1 MWQTLRKE
9 EVLRQLGTDEKQG
22 LTEKEAKERQ
32 EKNGKNKLEEKK
44 KESFIVKF
52 IKQFNDFMIIILIIA
67 SIISAIVSK
76 MQGENDYVDSII
88 IIGIVVFNALM
99 GVIQEAKAEKSIEA
113 LKQMTP
119 QLAKTIRNGKTI
131 EINAE
136 ELVKGDI
143 IILEAGN
150 FVPADCR
157 ILESHNLK
165 IEESSLTGETQGA
178 EKNAEAICKP
188 NASLGDMQ
196 NMAFMA
202 SITVNGHGKAVVTDT
217 GMNTKVGQ
225 IANMIIEDEAP
236 QTPLQKKLGEVGKI
250 LGLACL
256 AICVIIFVMGL
267 IKHIEPVE
275 MFMTSVGLA
284 VAAIPEGLPAIVTIM
299 LSIGVTKMAKKN
311 SIIRK
316 LPAVETLGSSS
327 VICSDKTGT
336 LTQNKMKVVDV
347 RSQNKKFIIELAT
360 LCTDCDINVESGVP
374 QVFGEPTEKA
384 IVEECINMGTVKN
397 KLENFMPRINEIP
410 FDSNRKMMTTIHKIG
425 NKYRVITKGAPDVL
439 LQKCT
444 KQLSSI
450 NGISSA
456 QNEEERQ
463 IGEIQSKFNIKV
475 QALENLKIQSD
486 NRQMAQKALRVIA
499 VAYKDLDTLP
509 SKIDSQN
516 IENNL
521 TFVGLI
527 GMIDPP
533 REGVKEAVQVCKNS
547 GIKTVM
553 ITGDHLE
560 TAKAIAKDLGILEQ
574 KDMAITGQE
583 LDKMPQK
590 QLEKNIRNYSV
601 FARVTPEH
609 KVRIV
614 KAWQKNGAVV
624 AMTGDGVN
632 DSPAL
637 KNADI
642 GIAMGKNGTDV
653 AKNAAD
659 IILTDD
665 NFVTIVEAVKQGRN
679 IYDNIKKAIH
689 FLIATNIGEIVTIFM
704 GLVLGL
710 KSPLLAIQLLWI
722 NLVTDSLPAIA
733 LGLEKP
739 EKDIMQRKPV
749 DSKKGIFAD
758 GLWNKIIVE
767 GIMLGVLTLVAFSI
781 GNKYYGLE
789 VGRTMAF
796 LSIGF
801 LELIHSFNVKN
812 EKSIF
817 EAGLF
822 ENKYL
827 VGSFVLG
834 IFIQAI
840 VVVIP
845 TLANIFEVVPLN
857 LTQWII
863 TIAISILPVP
873 VIELQKK
880 LDLKSKNIKII
891 DHNLQT
897 CYTKN
902 DN

>member
-1 MWQTLRKE
+1 MWQTLRKDESLKSLGTNENTGLSDE
-9 EVLRQLGTDEKQG
+9 EVKR
-22 LTEKEAKERQ
+22 RQ
-32 EKNGKNKLEEKK
+32 EKYGKNKLQEKK
-44 KESFIVKF
+44 KESLFIKF
-52 IKQFNDFMIIILIIA
+52 LKQFNDFMIIILIIA
-67 SIISAIVSK
+67 SIISAVVSK

-119 QLAKTIRNGKTI
+119 QLAKVIRNGKKI

-136 ELVKGDI
+136 NLVKGDI
-143 IILEAGN
+143 IELEAGN
-150 FVPADCR
+150 YVPADCR

-165 IEESSLTGETQGA
+165 IEESSLTGETQA
-178 EKNAEAICKP
+178 SEKDADIICKKDIP
-188 NASLGDMQ
+188 LGDMK

-236 QTPLQKKLGEVGKI
+236 ETPLQKKLGEVGKI

-256 AICVIIFVMGL
+256 AICIIIFVMGL

-336 LTQNKMKVVDV
+336 LTENKMKVVDV

-360 LCTDCDINVESGVP
+360 LCTDCEISVENGNRIVS
-374 QVFGEPTEKA
+374 GEPTEKA
-384 IVEECINMGTVKN
+384 IVEEGVNIGTLKN
-397 KLENFMPRINEIP
+397 ELEMLMPRVNEVP
-410 FDSNRKMMTTIHKIG
+410 FDSNRKMMTTIHRIG
-425 NKYRVITKGAPDVL
+425 NKYRVITKGAADVL
-439 LQKCT
+439 LQRCT
-444 KQLSSI
+444 KEVLEANNS
-450 NGISSA
+450 N
-456 QNEEERQ
+456 NVR
-463 IGEIQSKFNIKV
+463 V
-475 QALENLKIQSD
+475 QALQTSKIQSD

-499 VAYKDLDTLP
+499 VAYKDIDFLP
-509 SKIDSQN
+509 SKIDSAN

-533 REGVKEAVQVCKNS
+533 REGVKEAVKTCQNA

-560 TAKAIAKDLGILEQ
+560 TAKAIAKDLGILGLRD
-574 KDMAITGQE
+574 KAITGQE
-583 LDKMPQK
+583 LDKMTQN
-590 QLEKNIRNYSV
+590 QLEKNIKEYSV

-614 KAWQKNGAVV
+614 KAWQRNCAVV

-733 LGLEKP
+733 LGLENP
-739 EKDIMQRKPV
+739 EKDIMNRKPV
-749 DSKKGIFAD
+749 NSKKGIFAD

-767 GIMLGVLTLVAFSI
+767 GIMIGVLTLVAFSI

-801 LELIHSFNVKN
+801 LELVHSFNVKN

-827 VGSFVLG
+827 LGSFVLG
-834 IFIQAI
+834 IFIQGI

-845 TLANIFEVVPLN
+845 ALANIFEVVPLN

-863 TIAISILPVP
+863 TIAISLLPIP

-880 LDLKSKNIKII
+880 MDFGSSSKTISIKKEMV
-891 DHNLQT
+891 
-897 CYTKN
+897 KN
-902 DN
+902 

>member
-1 MWQTLRKE
+1 MWQTLEKNDVIRRLNTKE
-9 EVLRQLGTDEKQG
+9 REG
-22 LTEKEAKERQ
+22 LTEEEVKIRQAKY
-32 EKNGKNKLEEKK
+32 GKNKLKDKK
-44 KESFIVKF
+44 KESIIIKF
-52 IKQFNDFMIIILIIA
+52 IKQFNDFMIITLIIA
-67 SIISAIVSK
+67 SIISAVISK

-88 IIGIVVFNALM
+88 IIGIVIFNALM

-119 QLAKTIRNGKTI
+119 QITKVIRNGKTT

-136 ELVKGDI
+136 DLVKGDI
-143 IILEAGN
+143 VILETGN
-150 FVPADCR
+150 FIPADCR
-157 ILESHNLK
+157 IIESHNLK
-165 IEESSLTGETQGA
+165 IEESSLTGEA
-178 EKNAEAICKP
+178 EPSLKEANIICKKDIP
-188 NASLGDMQ
+188 LGDMK

-202 SITVNGHGKAVVTDT
+202 STVVNGTGKAIVTET
-217 GMNTKVGQ
+217 GMETKVGQ

-236 QTPLQKKLGEVGKI
+236 ETPLQKKLGEVGKI
-250 LGLACL
+250 LGIACL
-256 AICVIIFVMGL
+256 AICIIIFIIGL
-267 IKHIEPVE
+267 IKKIEPIE
-275 MFMTSVGLA
+275 MFMTAVGLA

-299 LSIGVTKMAKKN
+299 LSIGVTKMAKRN

-316 LPAVETLGSSS
+316 LPAVETLGSSN

-336 LTQNKMKVVDV
+336 LTQNKMKVVEV
-347 RSQNKKFIIELAT
+347 KSKNPKFIITIAT
-360 LCTDCDINVESGVP
+360 LCTDCEITVENNQEKVI
-374 QVFGEPTEKA
+374 GEPTEKA
-384 IVEECINMGTVKN
+384 IVEEGLHIGCN
-397 KLENFMPRINEIP
+397 KKETEKIFPRINEIP
-410 FDSNRKMMTTIHKIG
+410 FDSNRKMMTTIHRMG
-425 NKYRVITKGAPDVL
+425 SKYRIICKGAPDVL
-439 LQKCT
+439 LDKCT
-444 KQLSSI
+444 KEVL
-450 NGISSA
+450 
-456 QNEEERQ
+456 E
-463 IGEIQSKFNIKV
+463 IGDSQDIKV
-475 QALENLKIQSD
+475 KTLDKLKIK
-486 NRQMAQKALRVIA
+486 NENEQMAHKALRVIA
-499 VAYKDLDTLP
+499 VAFKDVTELP
-509 SKIDSQN
+509 SKIDSST

-533 REGVKEAVQVCKNS
+533 REGVKEAVKTCKTA

-560 TAKAIAKDLGILEQ
+560 TAKAIAKDLGILNNGE
-574 KDMAITGQE
+574 KAITGQE
-583 LDKMPQK
+583 LDKMTQE
-590 QLEKNIRNYSV
+590 QLEKNIKEYSV

-614 KAWQKNGAVV
+614 KAWQRNGAVV

-637 KNADI
+637 KNANI

-679 IYDNIKKAIH
+679 IYDNIKKAVH
-689 FLIATNIGEIVTIFM
+689 FLLSTNIGEIVTIFV
-704 GLVLGL
+704 GLILGL

-739 EKDIMQRKPV
+739 EKDIMQRKPI
-749 DSKKGIFAD
+749 DSKKGIFAN
-758 GLWNKIIVE
+758 GLWNKIILE
-767 GIMLGVLTLVAFSI
+767 GTMIGVFTLVAFSI
-781 GNKYYGLE
+781 GNKYYTLE
-789 VGRTMAF
+789 VARTMAF

-801 LELIHSFNVKN
+801 LELIHSINVKN

-817 EAGLF
+817 ETGLF

-834 IFIQAI
+834 IFVQTI
-840 VVVIP
+840 VVVVP
-845 TLANIFEVVPLN
+845 AFAKVFEVVPLS

-863 TIAISILPVP
+863 TIAISILPIP

-880 LDLKSKNIKII
+880 IDSKNEINQNKRYFRYQKE
-891 DHNLQT
+891 NFQ
-897 CYTKN
+897 N
-902 DN
+902 

>member
-1 MWQTLRKE
+1 
-9 EVLRQLGTDEKQG
+9 
-22 LTEKEAKERQ
+22 
-32 EKNGKNKLEEKK
+32 
-44 KESFIVKF
+44 
-52 IKQFNDFMIIILIIA
+52 MIITLIIA
-67 SIISAIVSK
+67 SIISAVISK

-88 IIGIVVFNALM
+88 IIGIVIFNALM

-119 QLAKTIRNGKTI
+119 QITKVIRNGKTT

-136 ELVKGDI
+136 DLVKGDI
-143 IILEAGN
+143 VILETGN
-150 FVPADCR
+150 FIPADCR
-157 ILESHNLK
+157 IIESHNLK
-165 IEESSLTGETQGA
+165 IEESSLTGEA
-178 EKNAEAICKP
+178 EPSLKEANIICKKDIP
-188 NASLGDMQ
+188 LGDMK

-202 SITVNGHGKAVVTDT
+202 STVVNGTGKAIVTET
-217 GMNTKVGQ
+217 GMETKVGQ

-236 QTPLQKKLGEVGKI
+236 ETPLQKKLGEVGKI
-250 LGLACL
+250 LGIACL
-256 AICVIIFVMGL
+256 AICIIIFIIGL
-267 IKHIEPVE
+267 IKKIEPIE
-275 MFMTSVGLA
+275 MFMTAVGLA

-299 LSIGVTKMAKKN
+299 LSIGVTKMAKRN

-316 LPAVETLGSSS
+316 LPAVETLGSSN

-336 LTQNKMKVVDV
+336 LTQNKMKVVEV
-347 RSQNKKFIIELAT
+347 KSKNPKFIITMAT
-360 LCTDCDINVESGVP
+360 LCTDCEIIVENNQEKVI
-374 QVFGEPTEKA
+374 GEPTEKA
-384 IVEECINMGTVKN
+384 IVEEGLHIGCN
-397 KLENFMPRINEIP
+397 KKETEKIFQRINEIP
-410 FDSNRKMMTTIHKIG
+410 FDSNRKMMTTIHRIG
-425 NKYRVITKGAPDVL
+425 SKYRIICKGAPDVL
-439 LQKCT
+439 LDKCT
-444 KQLSSI
+444 KEVL
-450 NGISSA
+450 
-456 QNEEERQ
+456 E
-463 IGEIQSKFNIKV
+463 IGDSQDIKV
-475 QALENLKIQSD
+475 KTLDKLKIK
-486 NRQMAQKALRVIA
+486 NENEQMAHKALRVIA
-499 VAYKDLDTLP
+499 VAFKDVTELP
-509 SKIDSQN
+509 SKIDSST

-533 REGVKEAVQVCKNS
+533 REGVKEAVKTCKTA

-560 TAKAIAKDLGILEQ
+560 TAKAIAKDLGILNNGE
-574 KDMAITGQE
+574 KAITGQE
-583 LDKMPQK
+583 LDKMTQE
-590 QLEKNIRNYSV
+590 QLEKNIKEYSV

-614 KAWQKNGAVV
+614 KAWQRNGAVV

-637 KNADI
+637 KNANI

-679 IYDNIKKAIH
+679 IYDNIKKAVH
-689 FLIATNIGEIVTIFM
+689 FLLSTNIGEIVTIFV
-704 GLVLGL
+704 GLILGL

-739 EKDIMQRKPV
+739 EKDIMQRKPI
-749 DSKKGIFAD
+749 DSKKGIFAN
-758 GLWNKIIVE
+758 GLWNKIILE
-767 GIMLGVLTLVAFSI
+767 GTMIGVLTLVAFSI
-781 GNKYYGLE
+781 GNKYYTLE
-789 VGRTMAF
+789 VARTMAF

-801 LELIHSFNVKN
+801 LELIHSINVKN

-817 EAGLF
+817 ETGLF

-834 IFIQAI
+834 IFVQAI
-840 VVVIP
+840 VVVVP
-845 TLANIFEVVPLN
+845 AFAKVFEVVPLS

-863 TIAISILPVP
+863 TIAISILPIP

-880 LDLKSKNIKII
+880 IDSKNEIKQ
-891 DHNLQT
+891 NKRYFRYQ
-897 CYTKN
+897 KEN
-902 DN
+902 FQN

>member
-1 MWQTLRKE
+1 MWQTLEKNDVIRRLNTKE
-9 EVLRQLGTDEKQG
+9 REG
-22 LTEKEAKERQ
+22 LTEEEVKIRQAKY
-32 EKNGKNKLEEKK
+32 GKNKLKDKK
-44 KESFIVKF
+44 KESIIIKF
-52 IKQFNDFMIIILIIA
+52 IKQFNDFMIITLIIA
-67 SIISAIVSK
+67 SIISAVISK

-88 IIGIVVFNALM
+88 IIGIVIFNALM

-119 QLAKTIRNGKTI
+119 QITKVIRNGKTT

-136 ELVKGDI
+136 DLVKGDI
-143 IILEAGN
+143 VILETGN
-150 FVPADCR
+150 FIPADCR
-157 ILESHNLK
+157 IIESHNLK
-165 IEESSLTGETQGA
+165 IEESSLTGEA
-178 EKNAEAICKP
+178 EPSLKEANIICKKDIP
-188 NASLGDMQ
+188 LGDMK

-202 SITVNGHGKAVVTDT
+202 STVVNGTGKAIVTET
-217 GMNTKVGQ
+217 GMETKVGQ

-236 QTPLQKKLGEVGKI
+236 ETPLQKKLGEVGKI
-250 LGLACL
+250 LGIACL
-256 AICVIIFVMGL
+256 AICIIIFIIGL
-267 IKHIEPVE
+267 IKKIEPIE
-275 MFMTSVGLA
+275 MFMTAVGLA

-299 LSIGVTKMAKKN
+299 LSIGVTKMAKRN

-316 LPAVETLGSSS
+316 LPAVETLGSSN

-336 LTQNKMKVVDV
+336 LTQNKMKVVEV
-347 RSQNKKFIIELAT
+347 KSKNPKFIITMAT
-360 LCTDCDINVESGVP
+360 LCTDCEITVENNQEKVI
-374 QVFGEPTEKA
+374 GEPTEKA
-384 IVEECINMGTVKN
+384 IVEEGLHIGCN
-397 KLENFMPRINEIP
+397 KKETEKIFPRINEIP
-410 FDSNRKMMTTIHKIG
+410 FDSNRKMMTTIHRIG
-425 NKYRVITKGAPDVL
+425 NKYRIICKGAPDVL
-439 LQKCT
+439 LDKCT
-444 KQLSSI
+444 KEVL
-450 NGISSA
+450 
-456 QNEEERQ
+456 
-463 IGEIQSKFNIKV
+463 EIVDSQDIKV
-475 QALENLKIQSD
+475 KILDKLKIK
-486 NRQMAQKALRVIA
+486 NENEQMAHKALRVIA
-499 VAYKDLDTLP
+499 VAFKDVTELP
-509 SKIDSQN
+509 SKIDSST

-533 REGVKEAVQVCKNS
+533 REGVKEAVKTCKTA

-560 TAKAIAKDLGILEQ
+560 TAKAIAKDLGILNNGE
-574 KDMAITGQE
+574 KAITGQE
-583 LDKMPQK
+583 LDKMTQE
-590 QLEKNIRNYSV
+590 QLEKNIKEYSV

-614 KAWQKNGAVV
+614 KAWQRNGAVV

-637 KNADI
+637 KNANI

-679 IYDNIKKAIH
+679 IYDNIKKAVH
-689 FLIATNIGEIVTIFM
+689 FLLSTNIGEIVTIFV
-704 GLVLGL
+704 GLILGL

-739 EKDIMQRKPV
+739 EKDIMQRKPI
-749 DSKKGIFAD
+749 DSKKGIFAN
-758 GLWNKIIVE
+758 GLWNKIILE
-767 GIMLGVLTLVAFSI
+767 GTMIGVLTLVAFSI
-781 GNKYYGLE
+781 GNKYYTLE
-789 VGRTMAF
+789 VARTMAF

-801 LELIHSFNVKN
+801 LELIHSINVKN

-834 IFIQAI
+834 IFVQAI
-840 VVVIP
+840 VVVVP
-845 TLANIFEVVPLN
+845 AFAKVFEVVPLS

-863 TIAISILPVP
+863 TIAISILPIP

-880 LDLKSKNIKII
+880 IDLKNEINQNKRYFHYQKENFQ
-891 DHNLQT
+891 N
-897 CYTKN
+897 
-902 DN
+902 

>member
-1 MWQTLRKE
+1 MWQTLEKNDVIRRLNTKE
-9 EVLRQLGTDEKQG
+9 REG
-22 LTEKEAKERQ
+22 LTEEEVKIRQAKY
-32 EKNGKNKLEEKK
+32 GKNKLKDKK
-44 KESFIVKF
+44 KESIIIKF
-52 IKQFNDFMIIILIIA
+52 IKQFNDFMIITLIIA
-67 SIISAIVSK
+67 SIISAVISK

-88 IIGIVVFNALM
+88 IIGIVIFNALM

-119 QLAKTIRNGKTI
+119 QITKVIRNGKTT

-136 ELVKGDI
+136 DLVKGDI
-143 IILEAGN
+143 VILETGN
-150 FVPADCR
+150 FIPADCR
-157 ILESHNLK
+157 IIESHNLK
-165 IEESSLTGETQGA
+165 IEESSLTGEA
-178 EKNAEAICKP
+178 EPSLKEANIICKKDIP
-188 NASLGDMQ
+188 LGDMK

-202 SITVNGHGKAVVTDT
+202 STVVNGTGKAIVTET
-217 GMNTKVGQ
+217 GMETKVGQ

-236 QTPLQKKLGEVGKI
+236 ETPLQKKLGEVGKI
-250 LGLACL
+250 LGIACL
-256 AICVIIFVMGL
+256 AICIIIFIIGL
-267 IKHIEPVE
+267 IKKIEPIE
-275 MFMTSVGLA
+275 MFMTAVGLA

-299 LSIGVTKMAKKN
+299 LSIGVTKMAKRN

-316 LPAVETLGSSS
+316 LPAVETLGSSN

-336 LTQNKMKVVDV
+336 LTQNKMKVVEV
-347 RSQNKKFIIELAT
+347 KSKNPKFIITMAT
-360 LCTDCDINVESGVP
+360 LCTDCEITVENNQEKVI
-374 QVFGEPTEKA
+374 GEPTEKA
-384 IVEECINMGTVKN
+384 IVEEGLHIGCN
-397 KLENFMPRINEIP
+397 KKETEKIFPRINEIP
-410 FDSNRKMMTTIHKIG
+410 FDSNRKMMTTIHRIG
-425 NKYRVITKGAPDVL
+425 NKYRIICKGAPDVL
-439 LQKCT
+439 LDKCT
-444 KQLSSI
+444 KEVL
-450 NGISSA
+450 
-456 QNEEERQ
+456 
-463 IGEIQSKFNIKV
+463 EIVDSQDIKV
-475 QALENLKIQSD
+475 KILDKLKIK
-486 NRQMAQKALRVIA
+486 NENEQMAHKALRVIA
-499 VAYKDLDTLP
+499 VAFKDVTELP
-509 SKIDSQN
+509 SKIDSST

-533 REGVKEAVQVCKNS
+533 REGVKEAVKTCKTA

-560 TAKAIAKDLGILEQ
+560 TAKAIAKDLGILNNGE
-574 KDMAITGQE
+574 KAITGQE
-583 LDKMPQK
+583 LDKMTQE
-590 QLEKNIRNYSV
+590 QLEKNIKEYSV

-614 KAWQKNGAVV
+614 KAWQRNGAVV

-637 KNADI
+637 KNANI

-679 IYDNIKKAIH
+679 IYDNIKKAVH
-689 FLIATNIGEIVTIFM
+689 FLLSTNIGEIVTIFV
-704 GLVLGL
+704 GLILGL

-739 EKDIMQRKPV
+739 EKDIMQRKPI
-749 DSKKGIFAD
+749 DSKKGIFAN
-758 GLWNKIIVE
+758 GLWNKIILE
-767 GIMLGVLTLVAFSI
+767 GTMIGVLTLVAFSI
-781 GNKYYGLE
+781 GNKYYTLE
-789 VGRTMAF
+789 VARTMAF

-801 LELIHSFNVKN
+801 LELIHSINVKN

-817 EAGLF
+817 ETGLF

-834 IFIQAI
+834 IFVQTI
-840 VVVIP
+840 VVVVP
-845 TLANIFEVVPLN
+845 AFAKVFEVVPLS

-863 TIAISILPVP
+863 TIAISILPIP

-880 LDLKSKNIKII
+880 IDSKNEINQNKRYFRYQKE
-891 DHNLQT
+891 NFQ
-897 CYTKN
+897 N
-902 DN
+902 